1 MAEEETKTNTEVE
14 PQNDQQT
21 EPQDP
26 TPKDDQKGQSAVD
39 KLTSKFQKRIDKLTA
54 SNSDYK
60 SKLEEAEK
68 QLEDLKS
75 GKVSVKDL
83 LKEQKS
89 TKEDD
94 EKDQRI
100 AQLEA
105 QLQREKDL
113 QSTRE
118 AFSEDGLT
126 IPDSVLNMV
135 VSTNQ
140 QTTVDNI
147 GAIKSF
153 VNAIRDSAKKE
164 ALRGT
169 TPRTNGKSATG
180 LSKADISKIKDP
192 IKRVQAI
199 KDNMSLYKYRRNNT
213 WMIKI

>member
-26 TPKDDQKGQSAVD
+26 TPKDDQKDQSAVD

-199 KDNMSLYKYRRNNT
+199 KDNMSLYK
-213 WMIKI
+213 

>member
-26 TPKDDQKGQSAVD
+26 TPKDDQKDQSAVD

-60 SKLEEAEK
+60 SKLEKAEK

-169 TPRTNGKSATG
+169 TPRTNGKSATS

-199 KDNMSLYKYRRNNT
+199 KDNMSLYK
-213 WMIKI
+213 

>member
-26 TPKDDQKGQSAVD
+26 TPKDDQKDQSAVD

-153 VNAIRDSAKKE
+153 VNMIRDSAKKE

-199 KDNMSLYKYRRNNT
+199 KDNMSLYK
-213 WMIKI
+213 

>member
-26 TPKDDQKGQSAVD
+26 TPKDDQKDQSAVD

-153 VNAIRDSAKKE
+153 VNTIRDSAKKE

-169 TPRTNGKSATG
+169 TPRTNGKSATS

-199 KDNMSLYKYRRNNT
+199 KDNMSLYK
-213 WMIKI
+213 

>member
-26 TPKDDQKGQSAVD
+26 TPKDDQKDQSAVD

-60 SKLEEAEK
+60 LKLEEAEK

-169 TPRTNGKSATG
+169 TPRTNGKSATS

-199 KDNMSLYKYRRNNT
+199 KDNMSLYK
-213 WMIKI
+213 

>member
-26 TPKDDQKGQSAVD
+26 TPKDDQKDQSAVD

-94 EKDQRI
+94 DKDQRI

-199 KDNMSLYKYRRNNT
+199 KDNMSLYK
-213 WMIKI
+213 

>member
-14 PQNDQQT
+14 PQNDQHT

-26 TPKDDQKGQSAVD
+26 TPKDDQKDQSAVD

-153 VNAIRDSAKKE
+153 VNVIRDSAKKE

-169 TPRTNGKSATG
+169 TPRTNGKSATS
-180 LSKADISKIKDP
+180 LSKADISQIKDP

-199 KDNMSLYKYRRNNT
+199 KDNMSLYK
-213 WMIKI
+213 

>member
-1 MAEEETKTNTEVE
+1 M
-14 PQNDQQT
+14 
-21 EPQDP
+21 
-26 TPKDDQKGQSAVD
+26 
-39 KLTSKFQKRIDKLTA
+39 
-54 SNSDYK
+54 
-60 SKLEEAEK
+60 
-68 QLEDLKS
+68 
-75 GKVSVKDL
+75 

-153 VNAIRDSAKKE
+153 VNAIRDYVGLLHAQTGNLLPVYLKQTFPK
-164 ALRGT
+164 LRTQSSGFKPLKT
-169 TPRTNGKSATG
+169 TCLYTNKGG
-180 LSKADISKIKDP
+180 IIHG
-192 IKRVQAI
+192 
-199 KDNMSLYKYRRNNT
+199 
-213 WMIKI
+213 

>member
-21 EPQDP
+21 EPQEP
-26 TPKDDQKGQSAVD
+26 TPKDDQKDQSAVD

-135 VSTNQ
+135 VSTNR

-169 TPRTNGKSATG
+169 TPRTNGKSATS

-199 KDNMSLYKYRRNNT
+199 KDNMSLYK
-213 WMIKI
+213 

>member
-1 MAEEETKTNTEVE
+1 MSEEETKTNTEVE

-26 TPKDDQKGQSAVD
+26 TPKDDQKDQSAVD

-153 VNAIRDSAKKE
+153 VNTIRDSAKKE

-169 TPRTNGKSATG
+169 TPRTNGKSATS
-180 LSKADISKIKDP
+180 LSKADISQIKDP

-199 KDNMSLYKYRRNNT
+199 KDNMSLYK
-213 WMIKI
+213 

>member
-26 TPKDDQKGQSAVD
+26 TPKDDQKDQSAVD

-169 TPRTNGKSATG
+169 TPRTNGKPATS

-199 KDNMSLYKYRRNNT
+199 KDNMSLYK
-213 WMIKI
+213 

>member
-26 TPKDDQKGQSAVD
+26 TPKDDQKDQSAVD

-89 TKEDD
+89 TKADD

-118 AFSEDGLT
+118 AFSEDGLA

-153 VNAIRDSAKKE
+153 VNTIRDSAKKE

-169 TPRTNGKSATG
+169 TPRTNGKSATS

-199 KDNMSLYKYRRNNT
+199 KDNMSLYK
-213 WMIKI
+213 

>member
-14 PQNDQQT
+14 PKNDQQT

-26 TPKDDQKGQSAVD
+26 TPKDDQKDQSAVD

-169 TPRTNGKSATG
+169 TPRTNGKSATS

-199 KDNMSLYKYRRNNT
+199 KDNMSLYK
-213 WMIKI
+213 

>member
-26 TPKDDQKGQSAVD
+26 TPKDDQKDQSAVD

-169 TPRTNGKSATG
+169 TPRTNGKSATS

-199 KDNMSLYKYRRNNT
+199 KDNMSLYK
-213 WMIKI
+213 

>member
-26 TPKDDQKGQSAVD
+26 TPKDDQKDQSAVD

-135 VSTNQ
+135 VSTNR

-169 TPRTNGKSATG
+169 TPRTNGKSATS

-199 KDNMSLYKYRRNNT
+199 KDNMSLYK
-213 WMIKI
+213 

>member
-26 TPKDDQKGQSAVD
+26 TPKDDQKDQSAVD

-169 TPRTNGKSATG
+169 TPRTNGKSATS
-180 LSKADISKIKDP
+180 LSKADISQIKDP

-199 KDNMSLYKYRRNNT
+199 KDNMSLYK
-213 WMIKI
+213 

>member
-26 TPKDDQKGQSAVD
+26 TPKDDQKDQSAVD

-180 LSKADISKIKDP
+180 LSKADISQIKDP

-199 KDNMSLYKYRRNNT
+199 KDNMSLYK
-213 WMIKI
+213 